1 VTLLVSSSLY
11 IIEKRKKENVLC
23 VWGVCVCGVCVCVVC
38 VCFIFY
44 SVRRGWCVYLQNDRI
59 IHIIVHTIAVNSHI
73 LIMIRAFTLSAL
85 AAVAMGATCPT
96 SDSSVHAGCQEEI
109 VFSNSCDEVRQEISG
124 RIAGQYNQW
133 HDPHNNGTYTM
144 YVRDC

>member
-1 VTLLVSSSLY
+1 MFCVCVC
-11 IIEKRKKENVLC
+11 VC
-23 VWGVCVCGVCVCVVC
+23 VWFVSVCGVCVLFFILFVV
-38 VCFIFY
+38 
-44 SVRRGWCVYLQNDRI
+44 RGVYLQNDRI